1 MHVANGAGTNR
12 AFQNGLGQS
21 NPNTNELQNSLVQKI
36 ESSFMRI
43 VVASDHRG
51 FQMKGRILAQVAE
64 LGHEAID
71 LGPGTAESVDY
82 PDYGAKGSR
91 AVSEGTADRAIL
103 ICGSGIGMSIVANK
117 FPGVR
122 AALCHD
128 ELTAEMSR
136 RHNDANVLC
145 LSADMLGERL
155 TSRMIELWLQTNFE
169 GGRHARRVGKIS
181 EVEHQVE
188 TTHTACTPCE

>member
-1 MHVANGAGTNR
+1 M
-12 AFQNGLGQS
+12 
-21 NPNTNELQNSLVQKI
+21 K
-36 ESSFMRI
+36 I

-51 FQMKGRILAQVAE
+51 FQVKGRILSQVAE
-64 LGHEAID
+64 LGHETID
-71 LGPGTAESVDY
+71 MGPTTGEIVDY
-82 PDYGAKGSR
+82 PDFGSKGSR
-91 AVSEGTADRAIL
+91 AVSEGQADRAIL

-145 LSADMLGERL
+145 LSADLLGERL
-155 TSRMIELWLQTNFE
+155 TSRMIEIWLETAFE
-169 GGRHARRVGKIS
+169 GGRHARRIGKIA

-188 TTHTACTPCE
+188 CGQSDCSPCS

>member
-1 MHVANGAGTNR
+1 M
-12 AFQNGLGQS
+12 
-21 NPNTNELQNSLVQKI
+21 K
-36 ESSFMRI
+36 I

-51 FQMKGRILAQVAE
+51 FQVKERILSQVVE
-64 LGHEAID
+64 LGHETID
-71 LGPGTAESVDY
+71 MGPDSAEVVDY
-82 PDYGAKGSR
+82 PDYGAKGTR
-91 AVSEGTADRAIL
+91 LISEGMADRAIL

-145 LSADMLGERL
+145 LSADLLGERL
-155 TSRMIELWLQTNFE
+155 TSRMIEIWLGKEFE
-169 GGRHARRVGKIS
+169 GGRHARRIGKIAALDQQL
-181 EVEHQVE
+181 VGTQPFC
-188 TTHTACTPCE
+188 APCE

>member
-1 MHVANGAGTNR
+1 M
-12 AFQNGLGQS
+12 
-21 NPNTNELQNSLVQKI
+21 K
-36 ESSFMRI
+36 I

-51 FQMKGRILAQVAE
+51 FQVKSRILTQIAE
-64 LGHEAID
+64 LRHETID
-71 LGPGTAESVDY
+71 MGPVTSEIVDY
-82 PDYGAKGSR
+82 PDFGAKASQ
-91 AVSEGTADRAIL
+91 AVSDGHADRAIL

-145 LSADMLGERL
+145 LSADLLGERL
-155 TSRMIELWLQTNFE
+155 TSRMIELWLTTEFE
-169 GGRHARRVGKIS
+169 GGRHARRIGKIAEIEHHVES
-181 EVEHQVE
+181 GAEV
-188 TTHTACTPCE
+188 CPPCE

>member
-1 MHVANGAGTNR
+1 M
-12 AFQNGLGQS
+12 
-21 NPNTNELQNSLVQKI
+21 KI
-36 ESSFMRI
+36 A
-43 VVASDHRG
+43 VASDHRG
-51 FQMKGRILAQVAE
+51 FQVKSRILVQVTE
-64 LGHEAID
+64 IGHETID
-71 LGPGTAESVDY
+71 MGPLTAEIVDY

-91 AVSEGTADRAIL
+91 AVSEGLVDRAIL

-145 LSADMLGERL
+145 LSADLLGERL
-155 TSRMIELWLQTNFE
+155 TLRMIEIWLETAFE
-169 GGRHARRVGKIS
+169 GGRHARRIGKIADF
-181 EVEHQVE
+181 EHHMEENQ
-188 TTHTACTPCE
+188 TQCT

>member
-1 MHVANGAGTNR
+1 M
-12 AFQNGLGQS
+12 
-21 NPNTNELQNSLVQKI
+21 K
-36 ESSFMRI
+36 I

-51 FQMKGRILAQVAE
+51 FQVKSRILAQVAD
-64 LGHEAID
+64 LGHEPID
-71 LGPGTAESVDY
+71 LGPETAEIVDY

-91 AVSEGTADRAIL
+91 AVSEGQADRAIL

-145 LSADMLGERL
+145 LSADLLGERL
-155 TSRMIELWLQTNFE
+155 TLRMIEIWLETAFE
-169 GGRHARRVGKIS
+169 GGRHARRIGKIAD
-181 EVEHQVE
+181 VEHQVE
-188 TTHTACTPCE
+188 CGQPTPQCSPCE

>member
-1 MHVANGAGTNR
+1 M
-12 AFQNGLGQS
+12 
-21 NPNTNELQNSLVQKI
+21 K
-36 ESSFMRI
+36 I

-51 FQMKGRILAQVAE
+51 FQVKSRILAQVAE
-64 LGHEAID
+64 LKHETID
-71 LGPGTAESVDY
+71 MGPVTSEIVDY
-82 PDYGAKGSR
+82 PDFGAKASQ
-91 AVSEGTADRAIL
+91 AVSDGHADRAIL

-145 LSADMLGERL
+145 LSADLLGERL
-155 TSRMIELWLQTNFE
+155 TSRMIELWLTTEFE
-169 GGRHARRVGKIS
+169 GGRHARRIGKIAEIEHHIES
-181 EVEHQVE
+181 GDEV
-188 TTHTACTPCE
+188 CRPCE

>member
-1 MHVANGAGTNR
+1 M
-12 AFQNGLGQS
+12 
-21 NPNTNELQNSLVQKI
+21 K
-36 ESSFMRI
+36 I

-51 FQMKGRILAQVAE
+51 FHVKARILAQVTE
-64 LGHEAID
+64 LGHEIVD
-71 LGPGTAESVDY
+71 LGPFTSEIVDY
-82 PDYGAKGSR
+82 PDFGSKASR
-91 AVSEGTADRAIL
+91 AVSDGQADRAIL

-145 LSADMLGERL
+145 LSADLLVERL
-155 TSRMIELWLQTNFE
+155 TLRMIEIWLETAFE
-169 GGRHARRVGKIS
+169 GGRHARRIGKIAD
-181 EVEHQVE
+181 VENHIESHQ
-188 TTHTACTPCE
+188 THCSPCE

>member
-1 MHVANGAGTNR
+1 MKV
-12 AFQNGLGQS
+12 
-21 NPNTNELQNSLVQKI
+21 
-36 ESSFMRI
+36 

-51 FQMKGRILAQVAE
+51 FQVKARVLSQVSE
-64 LGHEAID
+64 LGHEAVD
-71 LGPGTAESVDY
+71 CGPLTAEIVDY

-91 AVSEGTADRAIL
+91 AVSEGQADRAIL

-117 FPGVR
+117 FSGIR

-145 LSADMLGERL
+145 LSADLLGERL
-155 TSRMIELWLQTNFE
+155 TLRMVEIWLQTQFE
-169 GGRHARRVGKIS
+169 GGRHARRIGKIADL
-181 EVEHQVE
+181 EHQIDCTE
-188 TTHTACTPCE
+188 TGCSPCP

>member
-1 MHVANGAGTNR
+1 MHVSNGAGANR
-12 AFQNGLGQS
+12 AIENGLTS
-21 NPNTNELQNSLVQKI
+21 SSPTPNELQSTSVQKI

-64 LGHEAID
+64 LGHAAID
-71 LGPGTAESVDY
+71 LGPATSESVDY
-82 PDYGAKGSR
+82 PDFGAKGSR
-91 AVSEGTADRAIL
+91 AVSEGAADRAIL

-155 TSRMIELWLQTNFE
+155 TSRMIEIWLQTNFE

-188 TTHTACTPCE
+188 TSHTACTPCE

>member
-1 MHVANGAGTNR
+1 M
-12 AFQNGLGQS
+12 
-21 NPNTNELQNSLVQKI
+21 K
-36 ESSFMRI
+36 I

-51 FQMKGRILAQVAE
+51 FQVKSRILSQVAE

-71 LGPGTAESVDY
+71 LGPLTTEIVDY

-91 AVSEGTADRAIL
+91 TVSDGQADRAIL

-145 LSADMLGERL
+145 LSADLLGERL
-155 TSRMIELWLQTNFE
+155 TLRMIEIWLTTAFE
-169 GGRHARRVGKIS
+169 GGRHARRIGKIA
-181 EVEHQVE
+181 EIEHQIE
-188 TTHTACTPCE
+188 SSDSHCAPCTPCE

>member
-1 MHVANGAGTNR
+1 M
-12 AFQNGLGQS
+12 
-21 NPNTNELQNSLVQKI
+21 K
-36 ESSFMRI
+36 I

-51 FQMKGRILAQVAE
+51 FQVKGRILSQVTE
-64 LGHEAID
+64 LGHETID
-71 LGPGTAESVDY
+71 MGPMTAESVDY
-82 PDYGAKGSR
+82 PDFGAKGSR

-145 LSADMLGERL
+145 LSADLLGERL
-155 TSRMIELWLQTNFE
+155 TLRMIEIWLQTTFE
-169 GGRHARRVGKIS
+169 GGRHARRIGKIAD
-181 EVEHQVE
+181 VEHQVE
-188 TTHTACTPCE
+188 CSQTGCSP